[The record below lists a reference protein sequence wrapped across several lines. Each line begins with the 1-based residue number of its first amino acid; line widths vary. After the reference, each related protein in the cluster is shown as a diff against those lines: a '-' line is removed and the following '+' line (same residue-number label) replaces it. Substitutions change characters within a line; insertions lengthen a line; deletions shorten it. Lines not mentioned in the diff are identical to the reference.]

1 MQKFKSY
8 CNSSVQQNFA
18 DFYIIRRLPLP
29 LYLYFYIDYSAM
41 VTSTSYS
48 MLVHYSVFN
57 ISFYHFHFIAK
68 PHVLSSFDQIATWL
82 RNNII
87 YISLYQT
94 LSVKFNVEIRDEKE
108 ELKFSRWSFET
119 FPRKLVSSLNFSL
132 MFVSLQSVSI
142 CNTS

>member
-1 MQKFKSY
+1 
-8 CNSSVQQNFA
+8 
-18 DFYIIRRLPLP
+18 
-29 LYLYFYIDYSAM
+29 M

-108 ELKFSRWSFET
+108 ELKFSRWSLET
-119 FPRKLVSSLNFSL
+119 FHKTCVLVELQLDVCEFAICFNLQYFL
-132 MFVSLQSVSI
+132 TIRLYLCLFYIAQFVFLQVLYRENI
-142 CNTS
+142 FPFFF